1 MGSGKTSLANTLAE
15 RLHCRAID
23 LDEEITRSSGCSPA
37 EIIRNEGEESF
48 RKVETEALRRVL
60 NGDARVIAL
69 GGGAWTM
76 PVIREL
82 IGEFDCLSVWLD
94 VDFDTCWK
102 RILAAGENR
111 PLAPNREQAIAL
123 YTKRQRLYELAQLR
137 VEASAETDT
146 TELARQIE
154 SALDV

>member
-1 MGSGKTSLANTLAE
+1 MGSGKTSLANSLAE
-15 RLHCRAID
+15 RLHCRAVD
-23 LDEEITRSSGCSPA
+23 LDEEIIRSSSRSPA

-76 PVIREL
+76 PVNREL
-82 IGEFDCLSVWLD
+82 IAEFNCLSVWLD

-111 PLAPNREQAIAL
+111 PLAPNLEQARAL
-123 YTKRQRLYELAQLR
+123 YTKRQRLYELAQVR
-137 VEASAETDT
+137 VEGNVETDT